1 MATRTNGSIKPA
13 TNELRP
19 LPKAL
24 TGIQGLDEVTQGGLP
39 RGRPSLV
46 CGPAGCGKTLLAM
59 EFLVRGITQFG
70 EPGVFVA
77 FEETREDLVA
87 NVASL
92 GFDLARLEA
101 DGKLVIDHVQV
112 DGGEILEAGDWD
124 LEGLFIRLG
133 ASIDAVGATRVV
145 IDTIETLF
153 EACKDTATLR
163 SELRRLF
170 LWLKARVVTAV
181 GDAHP
186 PGRLP
191 EGKGV
196 TAMFT
201 SLGTDGQ
208 APTNHLVASLINAWL
223 LVRTLEGNGEHNRV
237 LTVHG
242 SRGMPH
248 SNQVREFL
256 ITDRGVELAD
266 VYVGP
271 LGGSQ
276 GKPGART

>member
-1 MATRTNGSIKPA
+1 
-13 TNELRP
+13 
-19 LPKAL
+19 
-24 TGIQGLDEVTQGGLP
+24 
-39 RGRPSLV
+39 
-46 CGPAGCGKTLLAM
+46 
-59 EFLVRGITQFG
+59 
-70 EPGVFVA
+70 
-77 FEETREDLVA
+77 
-87 NVASL
+87 
-92 GFDLARLEA
+92 
-101 DGKLVIDHVQV
+101 
-112 DGGEILEAGDWD
+112 
-124 LEGLFIRLG
+124 
-133 ASIDAVGATRVV
+133 V

-208 APTNHLVASLINAWL
+208 APTNHLVAPLIDTWL

-237 LTVHG
+237 LTVHR
-242 SRGMPH
+242 SRGIPH

-271 LGGSQ
+271 LGGSR

>member
-1 MATRTNGSIKPA
+1 MATITKRSTKPLA
-13 TNELRP
+13 ARGLAA
-19 LPKAL
+19 LAKAP
-24 TGIQGLDEVTQGGLP
+24 TGIKDLDEVTGGGLP
-39 RGRPSLV
+39 RGAGFLADVRRLLSARLVVARHCWLWPDTAGDGVSGSRHHQVRLKQGLLQFRCVRP
-46 CGPAGCGKTLLAM
+46 TLL
-59 EFLVRGITQFG
+59 G
-70 EPGVFVA
+70 
-77 FEETREDLVA
+77 
-87 NVASL
+87 
-92 GFDLARLEA
+92 LEA
-101 DGKLVIDHVQV
+101 
-112 DGGEILEAGDWD
+112 
-124 LEGLFIRLG
+124 LF
-133 ASIDAVGATRVV
+133 AAMQ
-145 IDTIETLF
+145 
-153 EACKDTATLR
+153 K
-163 SELRRLF
+163 
-170 LWLKARVVTAV
+170 
-181 GDAHP
+181 P

-208 APTNHLVASLINAWL
+208 APTNHLVASLIDTWL

-237 LTVHG
+237 LTVHR